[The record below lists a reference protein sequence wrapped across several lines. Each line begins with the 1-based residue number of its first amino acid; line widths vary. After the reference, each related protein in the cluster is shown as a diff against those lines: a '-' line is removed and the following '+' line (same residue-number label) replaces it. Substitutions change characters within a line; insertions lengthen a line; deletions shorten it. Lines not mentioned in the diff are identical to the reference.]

1 MKMLKLYFYTIL
13 HLRPKQIFYQLYYRV
28 KRLGRK
34 ILRWQYP
41 KTIEAKRFSLHLQ
54 ASIPAKKTYFPT
66 ENRFVF
72 LNQSKYFN
80 QIIDWNDEKSFGK
93 LWTYQLNYFDFLHQ
107 KDLSKEEGLILINSF
122 INTSNLSTGLESYPI
137 SLRGINWI
145 KFLTYH
151 QIQESKIDAVLIAHY
166 RILSKNL
173 EYHILGNHLLENA
186 FSLLF
191 AAYYFRDKYFLK
203 IATKLLEEELKE
215 QILADGGH
223 FELSPMY
230 HQIVLFRLL
239 DCLNLV
245 KNNPDFGEY
254 SINELLKD
262 YAQKML
268 DFLAEITFK
277 NGDIPLVND
286 SAQNFAPNTAELLMY
301 AKNLNL
307 SPKPTRIQESGYRK
321 FQKKAYELFVDV
333 AEISPKYLSA
343 HAHSDTFNFILY
355 IRGKPFIVDT
365 GTSTYQFAER
375 RQQERST
382 AAHNT
387 VQIGDFEQSEIW
399 SIFRVARRA
408 KPKIL
413 SESENHISATHN
425 GYQRLGIVH
434 QRDFWIEEQQITIH
448 DRILWNKNFPAK
460 AFLHFY
466 PNIEIKLSGNTI
478 LTDFA
483 TITFAKNL
491 EITLTDYLLAEE
503 FNVLKPAQLAIIH
516 FQNELT
522 TTIKFHE
529 AYENPRPKF

>member
-1 MKMLKLYFYTIL
+1 MKTKLYFYTIL
-13 HLRPKQIFYQLYYRV
+13 HLRPKQIFYQLYYRI
-28 KRLGRK
+28 KRFLRK

-41 KTIEAKRFSLHLQ
+41 KTIGSKGFSLHLQ
-54 ASIPAKKTYFPT
+54 ASIPAKKAYFPT

-72 LNQSKYFN
+72 LNQSKYFE
-80 QIIDWNDEKSFGK
+80 QTIDWNDEKSLGK

-107 KDLSKEEGLILINSF
+107 NDLSKEDGLGLIKIF
-122 INTSNLSTGLESYPI
+122 INTSNLSTGLEPYPI

-151 QIQESKIDAVLIAHY
+151 QIQEPGIDAVLMAHY
-166 RILSKNL
+166 RILSNNL

-203 IATKLLEEELKE
+203 IATNLLKEELKE

-245 KNNPDFGEY
+245 KNNAGFSDY
-254 SINELLKD
+254 SINELLRIN
-262 YAQKML
+262 AQKMV
-268 DFLAEITFK
+268 DFLNEITFR

-286 SAQNFAPNTAELLMY
+286 SAQNFAPNTAELLAF
-301 AKNLNL
+301 AKSLGL
-307 SPKPTRIQESGYRK
+307 LPKPTKIKESGYRK
-321 FQKKAYELFVDV
+321 FQKATYELFVDV

-355 IRGKPFIVDT
+355 IRGTPFIVDT

-375 RQQERST
+375 RHQERST
-382 AAHNT
+382 MAHNT

-408 KPKIL
+408 KLKIL
-413 SESENHISATHN
+413 SESDNHISASHN

-434 QRDFWIEEQQITIH
+434 QREFWIEEQQVTIH
-448 DRILWNKNFPAK
+448 DRIFGNKNFPAK
-460 AFLHFY
+460 AFLHFQ
-466 PNIEIKLSGNTI
+466 PNIEITLTENTI
-478 LTDFA
+478 QTNFA
-483 TITFAKNL
+483 TITFSENL
-491 EITLTDYLLAEE
+491 SITLVEYLLAEE
-503 FNVLKPAQLAIIH
+503 FNVLKPAKLAIIH

>member
-1 MKMLKLYFYTIL
+1 MKTKLYFYTIL
-13 HLRPKQIFYQLYYRV
+13 HLRPKQIFYQLYYRT
-28 KRLGRK
+28 KRFFRK
-34 ILRWQYP
+34 ILRLQYS
-41 KTIEAKRFSLHLQ
+41 KTIEAKSFRLHLQ
-54 ASIPAKKTYFPT
+54 ASISAKRTYFPT

-72 LNQSKYFN
+72 LNQSKYFKED
-80 QIIDWNDEKSFGK
+80 IDWNDEKSFGK
-93 LWTYQLNYFDFLHQ
+93 LWAYQLNYFDFLHQ
-107 KDLSKEEGLILINSF
+107 KDLSKEEGLALINTF
-122 INTSNLSTGLESYPI
+122 INTSNLSTGLEPYPI

-151 QIQESKIDAVLIAHY
+151 QIQETPIDAVLMAHY
-166 RILSKNL
+166 RILGKNL

-203 IATKLLEEELKE
+203 IATKLLKEELKE

-254 SINELLKD
+254 SINELLKG

-268 DFLAEITFK
+268 DFLAVITFE

-286 SAQNFAPNTAELLMY
+286 SAQNFAPNTAKLLAY
-301 AKNLNL
+301 AKSLNL
-307 SPKPTRIQESGYRK
+307 SPKTTKIKESGYRK
-321 FQKKAYELFVDV
+321 FQKATYELFVDV

-343 HAHSDTFNFILY
+343 HAHSDTLNFILY

-387 VQIGDFEQSEIW
+387 VQIGNFEQSEIW

-413 SESENHISATHN
+413 SESENHISASHN

-434 QRDFWIEEQQITIH
+434 QRDFWIEEQQITIR
-448 DRILWNKNFPAK
+448 DRIFGNENFPAK

-466 PNIEIKLSGNTI
+466 PNIEITLTENTI
-478 LTDFA
+478 STYFA
-483 TITFAKNL
+483 TIIFSENL
-491 EITLTDYLLAEE
+491 EITLAEYLLAEE
-503 FNVLKPAQLAIIH
+503 FNILKPAKLAIIH
-516 FQNELT
+516 FQKELT
-522 TTIKFHE
+522 TTIKFHK

>member
-1 MKMLKLYFYTIL
+1 MKMLKLYFYTIQ
-13 HLRPKQIFYQLYYRV
+13 HLRPKQLFYQLYYRT
-28 KRLGRK
+28 KRLVRK
-34 ILRWQYP
+34 ILRLQYP
-41 KTIEAKRFSLHLQ
+41 KTIEAKSFSLYLQ
-54 ASIPAKKTYFPT
+54 PSIPTKKTYFPT

-72 LNQSKYFN
+72 LNQSKNFE
-80 QIIDWNDEKSFGK
+80 QTIDWNDEKSFGK

-107 KDLSKEEGLILINSF
+107 KDLSKEEGLVLINTF
-122 INTSNLSTGLESYPI
+122 IKTSNLSTGLEPYPI

-151 QIQESKIDAVLIAHY
+151 QIQEPKIDAFLMAHY
-166 RILSKNL
+166 RILSNNL

-203 IATKLLEEELKE
+203 IATKLLKEQLKE

-245 KNNPDFGEY
+245 KNNPDFGGH
-254 SINELLKD
+254 STKELLKD

-268 DFLAEITFK
+268 DFLNEITFE

-286 SAQNFAPNTAELLMY
+286 SAQNFTPNTAELLEY
-301 AKNLNL
+301 AQSLDL
-307 SPKPTRIQESGYRK
+307 SPEPTKIQASGCRK
-321 FQKKAYELFVDV
+321 FVKNIYELFVDV

-343 HAHSDTFNFILY
+343 HAHSDTLNFILY

-365 GTSTYQFAER
+365 GTSTYQFTER
-375 RQQERST
+375 RQHERST

-413 SESENHISATHN
+413 SESTNYISASHN
-425 GYQRLGIVH
+425 GYQRLGIIH
-434 QRDFWIEEQQITIH
+434 QRDFWIDEQQISIH
-448 DRILWNKNFPAK
+448 DKILGNKNFPAK

-466 PNIEIKLSGNTI
+466 PNIEIKLTENTI
-478 LTDFA
+478 STNFA
-483 TITFAKNL
+483 TITFSENL
-491 EITLTDYLLAEE
+491 SITLAEYLFAEE
-503 FNVLKPAQLAIIH
+503 FNLLKPSKVAIVH
-516 FQNELT
+516 FKNELT
-522 TTIKFHE
+522 TTIKLQE